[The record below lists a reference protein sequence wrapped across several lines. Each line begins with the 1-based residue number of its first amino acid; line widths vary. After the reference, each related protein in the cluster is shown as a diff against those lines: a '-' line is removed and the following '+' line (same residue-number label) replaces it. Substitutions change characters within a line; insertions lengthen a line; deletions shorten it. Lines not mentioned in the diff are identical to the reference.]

1 MYLYRYYVKPKILY
15 LGIGTHGQQFYI
27 QCVHVCTLVW
37 KKGNKANIF
46 LSHSTSLNQT
56 YHVWK
61 LFSLLV
67 LVNFER
73 LSFFP
78 WCFIE
83 IG

>member
-15 LGIGTHGQQFYI
+15 FGNRHAWSTILYIMRTCVFIG
-27 QCVHVCTLVW
+27 VK

-78 WCFIE
+78 WYFI
-83 IG
+83 